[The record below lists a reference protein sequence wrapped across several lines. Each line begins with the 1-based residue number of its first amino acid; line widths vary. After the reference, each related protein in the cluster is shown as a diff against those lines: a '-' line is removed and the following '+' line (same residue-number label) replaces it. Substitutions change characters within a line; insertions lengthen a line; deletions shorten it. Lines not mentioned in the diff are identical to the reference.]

1 MFNRLVDDDSD
12 LDDLRWHWGG
22 AYVIGHMGPDLWL
35 AQRRDDRKVLRAD
48 NPENLLEVIRADYA
62 KRPVNRY
69 LG

>member
-1 MFNRLVDDDSD
+1 MFNRRVGDDSD

-22 AYVIGHMGPDLWL
+22 AYVIGHMGPDQWL

-48 NPENLLEVIRADYA
+48 NSEKLLELIRADYGG
-62 KRPVNRY
+62 RPVIRY